1 MPWCQIGIRAS
12 ATAILNRL
20 SHFENNTNM
29 SLYHWWQ
36 LSCDNFISTTG
47 FIYWIKPKQHPCW
60 PDVKWNTSYFPEI
73 MRFIYLSCGIYISSA
88 PGGGINI
95 NIPDRNWYIKCT
107 SNNNLNSV
115 HYVPT
120 AWHLP
125 LPNNMTR
132 ARPSAE
138 PKLIQCQAITITNA
152 DSVPSHHY
160 NQCWFRAKP
169 SAEPMLIQ
177 CQAIT
182 ITNADSVPSHHYN
195 QCWFRTKPSAEPML
209 IQCQAITITNA
220 DSVPSH
226 HYNQCWFSAKPSL

>member
-1 MPWCQIGIRAS
+1 MQIYGPFLEMITCVSMLCSIQWQDFLEVWRQFNMVVADALVPNWHQGICNCH
-12 ATAILNRL
+12 I
-20 SHFENNTNM
+20 ENNTNM

-138 PKLIQCQAITITNA
+138 P
-152 DSVPSHHY
+152 
-160 NQCWFRAKP
+160 
-169 SAEPMLIQ
+169 MLIQ
-177 CQAIT
+177 C
-182 ITNADSVPSHHYN
+182 H
-195 QCWFRTKPSAEPML
+195 
-209 IQCQAITITNA
+209 AITITNA